1 MSDPVSSLAFG
12 LLAGNVVHVD
22 EVENGLACGCV
33 CPACGVRLIAKH
45 GQKQAHHFAHD
56 SGNECSSVLQTAL
69 HLAAKAILMRDKRM
83 LLPGLKETAT
93 AVDAIGHVHEVT
105 RSTQPKM
112 VTFDQVTE
120 EVRFVSIIPDIMAT
134 FGDSHLI
141 VEVAVHH
148 FVDDVKLQKIK
159 DLRISCVEV
168 DLSGMV
174 IGWTWDSL
182 RAALVDELDRKKW
195 LTNPRSGALRAA
207 AQIEADR
214 LAAKVETVRPEPY
227 LTLPA
232 TAMVEPFKVHQGFP
246 AFADALDTLQIL
258 MDPARLK
265 REWLTLQE
273 VGPTTPE
280 WLDAAS
286 KLQIEWDEVPLHLDI
301 QVPGEAGFLVARKV
315 WQAAIYAEFVASGA
329 GKPFTRKDAVKWAL
343 ARFPIRKNLDILQ
356 RRTDLLTEA
365 QLAILPWAT
374 RAVLHYLEAL
384 VARGILARD
393 GDDYQ
398 AQAAA

>member
-1 MSDPVSSLAFG
+1 MSDPVSSLTFG

-56 SGNECSSVLQTAL
+56 SGNECSSGLQTAL
-69 HLAAKAILMRDKRM
+69 HLAAKAILMREKCM
-83 LLPGLKETAT
+83 LVLGLEETAT
-93 AVDAIGHVHEVT
+93 AVDANGHSHEATKIT
-105 RSTQPKM
+105 RPKM
-112 VTFDQVTE
+112 VNFDQVSE
-120 EVRFVSIIPDIMAT
+120 EVRLGSIIPDILAT
-134 FGDSHLI
+134 FGGRQMI
-141 VEVAVHH
+141 VEVAVFH
-148 FVDDVKLQKIK
+148 FVDEIKLRKLK
-159 DLRISCVEV
+159 DLGMASLQV
-168 DLSGMV
+168 DLSNMV
-174 IGWTWDSL
+174 NGWTWEAL
-182 RAALVDELDRKKW
+182 RTALVDELDRKKW

-246 AFADALDTLQIL
+246 AFRDALDTLQIL

-286 KLQIEWDEVPLHLDI
+286 KLQIEWDEVPLHLDV